1 MKKSI
6 ILELAFGDESYA
18 EKIKLETNEEYNKN
32 NEELYGLCEEL
43 CKDMPE
49 EEKRKVIDKIF
60 FAQCGAES
68 IAADEHFKA
77 GFKLGLILGAQNFLE

>member
-1 MKKSI
+1 M
-6 ILELAFGDESYA
+6 ILELAFGDESYT
-18 EKIKLETNEEYNKN
+18 EKIKLEN

-49 EEKRKVIDKIF
+49 GEKRKVIDKIF